1 MVAQMLRNPKLNIN
15 AKNFEGVN
23 AFWIATQQGF
33 VSIMV
38 MLAQKKIDLLNV
50 SEHGMNALHMAVN
63 KNYPD
68 IVKMLL
74 A

>member
-1 MVAQMLRNPKLNIN
+1 MLRNPKLNIN

-38 MLAQKKIDLLNV
+38 
-50 SEHGMNALHMAVN
+50 
-63 KNYPD
+63 
-68 IVKMLL
+68 LL